1 MAVADI
7 IVLATIGISFLFGLW
22 RGLVKEALSLAFWI
36 GAVILAGMFS
46 AQLSVKLSRWIENPA
61 LQQAAAFVIIFIGT
75 VFAGGLISN
84 MVSRLTS
91 AVGLKAADRGLGGL
105 FGIFRG
111 VVIVTVVVMLT
122 VQFVDAAKPWY
133 EDSRTVPYLLV
144 LGEYFQ
150 DLLGLSQVA
159 GAAPSA

>member
-7 IVLATIGISFLFGLW
+7 IVLATIGISFLFGVW

-46 AQLSVKLSRWIENPA
+46 AQLSVKLSRWIANPA
-61 LQQAAAFVIIFIGT
+61 LQQVAAFVIIFIGT

-84 MVSRLTS
+84 LVSRLTS
-91 AVGLKAADRGLGGL
+91 AAGLKAADRGLGGL

-111 VVIVTVVVMLT
+111 VVIVTVAVMLT
-122 VQFVDAAKPWY
+122 VQIAAVKPWY

-150 DLLGLSQVA
+150 DLLGLSQ
-159 GAAPSA
+159 AAIAVPSA